1 MVDVLIAK
9 RAAVPAHGRSLYAVV
24 FALAGFAI
32 WPALAHAACTGG
44 LDNGLGVARTVQID
58 TSNGPLFGSF
68 TRQAH
73 EPSFLKPKEVVLTFD
88 DGPMPW
94 ITKSI
99 LDTLDRYCT
108 KATFFSV
115 GRMAL
120 AYPKTVQD
128 VLARGHTLGSH
139 TYSHP
144 FNMPHMKASKAHDEI
159 ERGLAA
165 VTLAAGQPIAPLFRF
180 TGLADSAPLL
190 AYLQTRAMA
199 AFSVDAVSNDSYIHD
214 KQKLVEHTLAE
225 IEHNKGGIVLFH
237 DIKTTTAKALP
248 DILAGLK
255 ARGYKIVHITTAA
268 TAQPLD
274 AATLAV
280 APRLAKAPAGGAGKA
295 LLPFYGALGPE
306 RANANAAEPAALTV
320 TEIVTETVTEIAP
333 AARRRMDVTGS
344 ISIKASKKAH
354 SAPAVPLAVK
364 PAILSEPANAN
375 SPPVLVESGAQID
388 PGGGWV
394 TKIKQRPNSKSVL
407 PGH

>member
-1 MVDVLIAK
+1 MFDVLIGT
-9 RAAVPAHGRSLYAVV
+9 RATARFRWRSSQAAAAILAVLAVW
-24 FALAGFAI
+24 AA
-32 WPALAHAACTGG
+32 PALAACPGNPDTR
-44 LDNGLGVARTVQID
+44 LGVARMIKID
-58 TSNGPLFGSF
+58 TSTGPLFGSF

-99 LDTLDRYCT
+99 LDTLDQYCT

-128 VLARGHTLGSH
+128 VMARGHTLGSH
-139 TYSHP
+139 TFSHP
-144 FNMPHMKASKAHDEI
+144 FGMPRMKADKARDEI

-190 AYLQTRAMA
+190 AYLQTRGIAT
-199 AFSVDAVSNDSYIHD
+199 FSVDAVSNDSYIHD
-214 KQKLVEHTLAE
+214 KDQLVAHTLAE

-255 ARGYKIVHITTAA
+255 ARGYKIVHITTTS
-268 TAQPLD
+268 TAKPID
-274 AATLAV
+274 AATRAV
-280 APRLAKAPAGGAGKA
+280 APKLAKAPANRAEKT

-306 RANANAAEPAALTV
+306 RESAGDHAAMTV
-320 TEIVTETVTEIAP
+320 TQIAP
-333 AARRRMDVTGS
+333 VARRRMDVTGS
-344 ISIKASKKAH
+344 ISTKLSKKAADELA
-354 SAPAVPLAVK
+354 APLTVK
-364 PAILSEPANAN
+364 PAILSEPSNA
-375 SPPVLVESGAQID
+375 SGPPVLVESDAQMG

-394 TKIKQRPNSKSVL
+394 TKIQERPDPKLVR
-407 PGH
+407 PDH